1 MSGLVLKL
9 AAGERV
15 VINGALLENGDKPS
29 SLRVA
34 DNNARVLRCRDALKP
49 DQVNTPVK
57 QVYYAI
63 QLLITGDLDEENVL
77 PAILTECDKLE
88 DVFQTID
95 PKLIRVLRSMLDKG
109 NYYSALC
116 HLRQVLELEAELLA
130 HGRNSASIGLQARVA

>member
-34 DNNARVLRCRDALKP
+34 DGNARVLRCRDAIRP
-49 DQVNTPVK
+49 EEVNTPVK

-63 QLLITGDLDEENVL
+63 QLLITGDLAEDNVL
-77 PAILTECDKLE
+77 PALRKELEALE
-88 DVFQTID
+88 DVFSTID
-95 PKLIRVLRSMLDKG
+95 TSLIGQLKAMVERG

-116 HLRQVLELEAELLA
+116 HLKQVVAVEAELLA
-130 HGRNSASIGLQARVA
+130 HSQLMAERQVA

>member
-1 MSGLVLKL
+1 M
-9 AAGERV
+9 
-15 VINGALLENGDKPS
+15 
-29 SLRVA
+29 
-34 DNNARVLRCRDALKP
+34 
-49 DQVNTPVK
+49 Q

-130 HGRNSASIGLQARVA
+130 HGRNSAGIGLQARVA

>member
-9 AAGERV
+9 APGERV

-34 DNNARVLRCRDALKP
+34 DGNARVLRCRDALKP
-49 DQVNTPVK
+49 DEVNTPVK

-63 QLLITGDLDEENVL
+63 QLLITGDLKEDDVL
-77 PAILTECDKLE
+77 PAIRKECDSLE
-88 DVFQTID
+88 DVFETVN
-95 PKLIRVLRSMLDKG
+95 PKMIRVLKDMIDRG

-116 HLRQVLELEAELLA
+116 HLRQVLVLEAELFA
-130 HGRNSASIGLQARVA
+130 HGAPKAKVA